1 MRIYE
6 SIKVS
11 NAALSKFM
19 LYLSLSTVLVLI
31 LFSHATPQI
40 TLKYEMN
47 IPTELGV
54 CNDYAVDDEG
64 NVFLSG
70 YYVQTYKL
78 FKVNTDGELAW
89 HKDLPILANKQ
100 VIDVVVGHDGSP
112 VVAYS
117 DYETVETMVIKY
129 DSDGNTVWGP
139 LIIPQGT
146 SCGVALAAD
155 MVIDDDGYVY
165 IIATGSLTGNFW
177 ECSRVHVISPSGS
190 LNTCQLDNIKINH
203 IIATSS
209 SAFVLG
215 QDSTGVH
222 CENPEWYNSEKRM
235 VLAKIEQTGSC
246 AITFGPWDDHLCDIN
261 QCEYGVTA
269 ETAARLSRQGNPYGN
284 IAVPISIREACAGN
298 LEWRYYI
305 AWFNTSGTQ
314 VDMFEIEGYTGMC
327 VDHNDNIYLSLER
340 GYTNYIDK
348 LSPEGNLLWEIP
360 QSSMSLFISVFDVD
374 NYLYSPVQPSSS
386 PNRTNIR
393 CLNPDDG
400 STEWECPINSFGQPT
415 YVRGIHIDDEKRI
428 YVHHDYPMLYPNAV
442 SVYEMSKKI
451 AILDGSQDNNPIANT
466 EFWLIRMHNDI
477 PVLTEDTLGKFT
489 SDENGE
495 FELNIIDCGEFEFV
509 HDLYNGSTSDILSV
523 GDTLK
528 IAKYVASRDA
538 VKHAD
543 LLATMFNIHLDNA
556 IFKIGGEMIFDT
568 LDNMAEQ
575 EIILDHSEFRY
586 NLVVSVEWDAS
597 VSYLTILEENMKY
610 MSNFLYDITDGQVR
624 LDTIR
629 IFDDME
635 HWDVADVRIKADNM
649 VWPHCRNDVAGI
661 NYPSAG
667 GSGRE
672 IIMPRK
678 WFGNQDESR
687 NNTEVTNLFYSL
699 VNQDY
704 RTKAH
709 EFGHY
714 VLGFYDEYMFW
725 DDDQDKYRKGDD
737 LRCPSM
743 QGGNYG
749 TMDHHY
755 LSGEPFASEI
765 SSRYRYIDPECRNTE
780 QYRRHDKSC
789 WDHFETWVEAFS
801 WGPDNIYVP
810 LLKPDLDDED
820 ERHDIGTDY
829 LFIGPNNDPEDL
841 DYDAGSKIIF
851 TETPSAPNP
860 DFGNIHIRVALF
872 WGGDKADVF
881 LTNSPFDPSE
891 IRYINQGQTAD
902 NAQMLVLGAKTSG
915 NDHLIQAFKSGTQG
929 TVIPIPKALSVSA
942 SGSYACGLATAGK
955 SGVSKVGN
963 YYHSPSFDTD
973 TLIIELRT
981 IEGEFP
987 AISDIL
993 LSGDQA
999 EYRLQCPGL
1008 FPSEPSLD
1016 LITDYGHQNTYTL
1029 DLNGSAYVKLLTDS
1043 LGDEGYFMIWAEDDS
1058 AGAFFFINEYVLT
1071 CPDFDDPEV
1080 RISGA
1085 GGQSELLVDSINNSI
1100 EKIIIVSSSYPVPLD
1115 GFTEGEVVKAGKTH
1129 TVSCYPNVTLAGD
1142 NQIFIHYFDSDL
1154 QIDSN
1159 TTADE
1164 LSLAIYK
1171 WNVNDA
1177 VWDYMGGSVDTSLNY
1192 VTEKITNAGV
1202 YAAFTTDII
1211 TGVEDDEDDGILPY
1225 RFELS
1230 QNYPNPFNPVTTI
1243 DYNLPRRSHVTIE
1256 VYNVLGQK
1264 VQTLVDREESA
1275 GSYTITWDGT
1285 TANGQPAATG
1295 VYLYRFQAGDHI
1307 ETKKMILLK

>member
-1 MRIYE
+1 MDWTIDNFGNVYLVGSDYDPHPFVLLKINSLGELEWQHRINTPYNYASGRPFIAADQDG
-6 SIKVS
+6 SIIV
-11 NAALSKFM
+11 AAVYYRIVPDPGNEPPWVFTNSSLTVNKFD
-19 LYLSLSTVLVLI
+19 
-31 LFSHATPQI
+31 A
-40 TLKYEMN
+40 
-47 IPTELGV
+47 
-54 CNDYAVDDEG
+54 EG
-64 NVFLSG
+64 NSLWG
-70 YYVQTYKL
+70 GPIIHEQTL
-78 FKVNTDGELAW
+78 TC
-89 HKDLPILANKQ
+89 
-100 VIDVVVGHDGSP
+100 
-112 VVAYS
+112 
-117 DYETVETMVIKY
+117 
-129 DSDGNTVWGP
+129 
-139 LIIPQGT
+139 GT
-146 SCGVALAAD
+146 AIHD
-155 MVIDDDGYVY
+155 MVIDDAGFIY
-165 IIATGSLTGNFW
+165 ISINRDSLYCSRIYYISPTGTLNSTVMPNTEFGSLLAMEGSALITNIEITTFYCMNPEYPEDDWYNVEKKTSILELETGSATTWLSPFGLHSCTIG
-177 ECSRVHVISPSGS
+177 ECGDYLDGPSWCTTIPGTFVRDYSSGS
-190 LNTCQLDNIKINH
+190 VAV
-203 IIATSS
+203 II
-209 SAFVLG
+209 
-215 QDSTGVH
+215 GVH
-222 CENPEWYNSEKRM
+222 NYCPSQGYWNVDARYINVYDPVGSLINSIENDY
-235 VLAKIEQTGSC
+235 KILL
-246 AITFGPWDDHLCDIN
+246 FDN
-261 QCEYGVTA
+261 Q
-269 ETAARLSRQGNPYGN
+269 
-284 IAVPISIREACAGN
+284 
-298 LEWRYYI
+298 
-305 AWFNTSGTQ
+305 
-314 VDMFEIEGYTGMC
+314 
-327 VDHNDNIYLSLER
+327 
-340 GYTNYIDK
+340 
-348 LSPEGNLLWEIP
+348 GNLLVNYGNHTRNISPTGEVIWESEVWTGNP
-360 QSSMSLFISVFDVD
+360 LKCVVDSD
-374 NYLYSPVQPSSS
+374 NYAYIMSGTTL
-386 PNRTNIR
+386 N

-400 STEWECPINSFGQPT
+400 GTEWACQVYPYDVNGSPNLRVDNDNRFYVVMPHGEST
-415 YVRGIHIDDEKRI
+415 YVASYQNH
-428 YVHHDYPMLYPNAV
+428 
-442 SVYEMSKKI
+442 KKLVL
-451 AILDGSQDNNPIANT
+451 LDGSQDNNPIANT

-1264 VQTLVDREESA
+1264 VQTLVGREESA